1 MPQGESRHQKANMKS
16 PLTYPIEYYLLAGLL
31 ITVPLLEAPKNILWL
46 IFALVWLINRFRSKD
61 FGGPWDQWDTL
72 ITIWLVS
79 GYAIA
84 PFAGLPG
91 SEWGGANDILR
102 YGSILWL
109 IKRSGYSRGELYRL
123 LCTMLIA
130 TMIALG
136 YGLWSLYVSH
146 TEKALELH
154 SVGHVNHSA
163 IYLAITFG
171 AALSLT
177 LSYWE
182 RFTWPLRLTAG
193 ATTSLLALSIF
204 LSASRAA
211 VAMIFVFALILGVLW
226 LRRSR
231 LPLLILIAASVAL
244 GTIAYV
250 NQVEVVRKQDGNI
263 KAGNVLAYR
272 DIIWNTALVAWK
284 KYPLFGVGM
293 HNYNQI
299 SVDKIKQWVEESGK
313 PFVASEY
320 GGIAH
325 AHSLYLNTLAERGLA
340 GSAVLLA
347 VLVSWLYWLIRHY
360 PRRGADDLDW
370 ALWGASLSAWV
381 MTTGIGLANTTLHHE
396 HAILAV
402 SLLGLWLASL
412 RSHITSP
419 DA

>member
-1 MPQGESRHQKANMKS
+1 MKKH
-16 PLTYPIEYYLLAGLL
+16 LTYPIEFFLLAGLL
-31 ITVPLLEAPKNILWL
+31 ITVPLLEAPKNILWIL
-46 IFALVWLINRFRSKD
+46 FGIVWLINRFRAKN
-61 FGGPWDQWDTL
+61 FGGPWDGWDSL
-72 ITIWLVS
+72 IAIWIAS
-79 GYAIA
+79 GYIIA
-84 PFAGLPG
+84 PFAGLPN

-109 IKRSGYSRGELYRL
+109 IKRSGYGRKELYWL
-123 LCTMLIA
+123 LWTVVVS
-130 TMIALG
+130 TTIALT
-136 YGLWSLYVSH
+136 YGLWAFYVAH

-177 LSYWE
+177 LSYWG
-182 RFTWPLRLTAG
+182 RFNWLLRLASA
-193 ATTSLLALSIF
+193 ATTLILALSIF
-204 LSASRAA
+204 LSASRGA
-211 VAMIFVFALILGVLW
+211 VVMLFVFALILGVLW

-231 LPLLILIAASVAL
+231 LPILIIATASVAL

-250 NQVEVVRKQDGNI
+250 NQLEVVKKQESGV
-263 KAGNVLAYR
+263 KSGNVLAYR

-299 SVDKIKQWVEESGK
+299 SVNKVKKWVEESGK
-313 PFVASEY
+313 PFVAAEY
-320 GGIAH
+320 GGISH
-325 AHSLYLNTLAERGLA
+325 AHSLYFNTLAERGLV

-347 VLVSWLYWLIRHY
+347 VLVAWLYWLIRRY
-360 PRRGADDLDW
+360 PRREADDLDW

-381 MTTGIGLANTTLHHE
+381 MTTGIGFGNTTLHHE

-402 SLLGLWLASL
+402 TLLGLWLASL
-412 RSHITSP
+412 RPKVSR
-419 DA
+419 D